1 MTDATPGSIGAWIV
15 AARPA
20 TLTAAFAPVAVGT
33 ACAWRVGGFRWDA
46 ALAALLGAFLIQI
59 ATFQKGADTDERL
72 GPTRAAQAGL
82 LTVRQLRRGI
92 IVTFA
97 LALGTGV
104 YLTWVAGPAVIV
116 IGLASMTAGLAYTGG
131 PFPLA
136 GPAVIVIGLASM
148 TAGLAYTG
156 GPFPLAYNG
165 LGDVFVMAFFGFVAV
180 CGTAFVQASFVPQ
193 IAWAASVPIGA
204 LATGILVVNNV
215 RDFEGDARAGKTT
228 LVVRFGRGAGV
239 REYAFL
245 LAAAYAT
252 PIIMF
257 VFGWTSAWVC
267 LPLLTVLWAV
277 GLLRSLVNER
287 GVALNQTLA
296 ETAKLLSLFGVLF
309 AIGIAL

>member
-1 MTDATPGSIGAWIV
+1 MTDVAPGSIGAWIV

-59 ATFQKGADTDERL
+59 ATNFANDMFDFQKGADTEERL

-104 YLTWVAGPAVIV
+104 YLTWV
-116 IGLASMTAGLAYTGG
+116 
-131 PFPLA
+131 A

-277 GLLRSLVNER
+277 GLLRSLVNDR

>member
-1 MTDATPGSIGAWIV
+1 MTEVGRGSTRAWIL

-59 ATFQKGADTDERL
+59 ATNFANDMFDFQKGADTEERL

-82 LTVRQLRRGI
+82 LSVRQLRRGI
-92 IVTFA
+92 IVTFT
-97 LALGTGV
+97 LALGIGI
-104 YLTWVAGPAVIV
+104 YLTWIAGPAVIV
-116 IGLASMTAGLAYTGG
+116 IGLAS
-131 PFPLA
+131 
-136 GPAVIVIGLASM
+136 I

-180 CGTAFVQASFVPQ
+180 CGTTFVQALFVPQ

-228 LVVRFGRGAGV
+228 LVVRFGRAGGV

-245 LAAAYAT
+245 LTVAYAT
-252 PIIMF
+252 PVVMF
-257 VFGWTSAWVC
+257 VLGWTSAWVC

-277 GLLRSLVNER
+277 RLLRSLVNDR
-287 GVALNQTLA
+287 GVALNQTLS
-296 ETAKLLSLFGVLF
+296 ETAKLLSLFGILF

>member
-1 MTDATPGSIGAWIV
+1 MTDVAPGSIGAWIV

-59 ATFQKGADTDERL
+59 ATNFANDMFDFQKGADTEERL

-136 GPAVIVIGLASM
+136 
-148 TAGLAYTG
+148 
-156 GPFPLAYNG
+156 YNG

-193 IAWAASVPIGA
+193 IAWAASIPIGA

-239 REYAFL
+239 REYALL

-277 GLLRSLVNER
+277 RLLRSVVNDR

>member
-1 MTDATPGSIGAWIV
+1 MTDVAPGSIGAWIV

-59 ATFQKGADTDERL
+59 ATNFANDMFDFQKGADTEERL

-104 YLTWVAGPAVIV
+104 YLTWV
-116 IGLASMTAGLAYTGG
+116 
-131 PFPLA
+131 A

-277 GLLRSLVNER
+277 GLLRSLVNDR

-309 AIGIAL
+309 AIGIAQ

>member
-59 ATFQKGADTDERL
+59 ATNFANDMFDFQKGADTDERL

-104 YLTWVAGPAVIV
+104 YLTWV
-116 IGLASMTAGLAYTGG
+116 
-131 PFPLA
+131 A

>member
-1 MTDATPGSIGAWIV
+1 
-15 AARPA
+15 
-20 TLTAAFAPVAVGT
+20 
-33 ACAWRVGGFRWDA
+33 
-46 ALAALLGAFLIQI
+46 
-59 ATFQKGADTDERL
+59 
-72 GPTRAAQAGL
+72 
-82 LTVRQLRRGI
+82 
-92 IVTFA
+92 
-97 LALGTGV
+97 
-104 YLTWVAGPAVIV
+104 
-116 IGLASMTAGLAYTGG
+116 
-131 PFPLA
+131 
-136 GPAVIVIGLASM
+136 VIVIGLASM